1 MCNRYSSESWT
12 TLLVSL
18 PPWRALTKTT
28 NSKISKIQLI
38 LTLKSALSLSLYRR
52 FWLSLGSYHQTSFII
67 NFVIV
72 SKLKTPCFGVGSA
85 GKLLE
90 PPCFKLLY
98 QTSLAILSNA
108 RKDCAPYYKVL
119 QSDSLFSFK
128 LITTLQIY
136 YIYWGKIKSQC
147 ATGTLRS
154 PGPLFW

>member
-1 MCNRYSSESWT
+1 MCNRYSSESWA
-12 TLLVSL
+12 TLLVIL
-18 PPWRALTKTT
+18 PPWRALMKTT
-28 NSKISKIQLI
+28 NSKNSKIHLI

-67 NFVIV
+67 NFLIV
-72 SKLKTPCFGVGSA
+72 PGVGSA
-85 GKLLE
+85 GKLLAA
-90 PPCFKLLY
+90 PPFKLPY

-136 YIYWGKIKSQC
+136 YIYWGKIKSQS